1 MKRKETMK
9 KIEQSKEDYLEAI
22 YVLGQKIETVHNID
36 IASFLGFSKSSVS
49 SALKKLR
56 QENLIQIDERNAISL
71 TKEGEKVAVMMD
83 QRHRFFTDMLIK
95 IGVDPQIAQEDACR
109 MEHVISEET
118 FQAILKVF
126 QNRS

>member
-1 MKRKETMK
+1 MK

-56 QENLIQIDERNAISL
+56 QENLIQIDERNVISL

-118 FQAILKVF
+118 FQAILEAF
-126 QNRS
+126 QHRS

>member
-1 MKRKETMK
+1 MK

-56 QENLIQIDERNAISL
+56 QENLIQIDERNVISL

-126 QNRS
+126 PKHS

>member
-1 MKRKETMK
+1 MK

-56 QENLIQIDERNAISL
+56 QENLIQIDERNVISL

-118 FQAILKVF
+118 FQAILEAF
-126 QNRS
+126 QHQS

>member
-1 MKRKETMK
+1 MK

-56 QENLIQIDERNAISL
+56 QENLIQIDERNVISL

-109 MEHVISEET
+109 MEHVISKET
-118 FQAILKVF
+118 FQAILEAF
-126 QNRS
+126 QHQS

>member
-1 MKRKETMK
+1 MK

-22 YVLGQKIETVHNID
+22 YVLGQKIEMVHNID

-56 QENLIQIDERNAISL
+56 QENLIQIDERNVISL

-126 QNRS
+126 QNHS

>member
-1 MKRKETMK
+1 MK

-22 YVLGQKIETVHNID
+22 YVLGQKIEAVHNID

-56 QENLIQIDERNAISL
+56 QENLIQIDERNVISL

-118 FQAILKVF
+118 FQAILEAF
-126 QNRS
+126 QHQS